1 LGVFS
6 FIAIARLTSES
17 STPFI
22 NNRFLLL
29 SFRKEQSI
37 LYTINGI
44 LVVLVFG
51 LCRVVPIL
59 PIWYT
64 FYEGM
69 STEAWN
75 EIDLFYKVL
84 CVITSLPLDVL
95 NIYWFRLIFNKAA
108 NVLRGKEDKDD

>member
-1 LGVFS
+1 
-6 FIAIARLTSES
+6 
-17 STPFI
+17 
-22 NNRFLLL
+22 
-29 SFRKEQSI
+29 
-37 LYTINGI
+37 
-44 LVVLVFG
+44 
-51 LCRVVPIL
+51 
-59 PIWYT
+59 
-64 FYEGM
+64 M